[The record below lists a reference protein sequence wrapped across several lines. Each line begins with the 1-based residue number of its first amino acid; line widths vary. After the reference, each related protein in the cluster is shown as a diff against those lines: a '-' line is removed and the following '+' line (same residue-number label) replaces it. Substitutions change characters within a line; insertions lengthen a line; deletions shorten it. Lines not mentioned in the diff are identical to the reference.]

1 MTEQADCIVVGA
13 GLLGLSAARALTSRG
28 RAVLVLE
35 QAEVGHSAGSSHGSC
50 RIFRLGYGDPGYVAL
65 ARQAKELWQA
75 AEAQAGTQFLYPA
88 PQLTFGDQL
97 GAVHAA
103 LQAAGAPGELLP
115 AAEVAARYPAVS
127 AGGPALVEHSSSVIA
142 ASAVLG
148 SLAAAGPRIRAGLRV
163 RALADDGR
171 RVTVSTDSGQFTAP
185 VVIVTAGPWTSELL
199 GPAGVRVPGRP
210 TLEQIAFVTPAADG
224 PADDGQA
231 GTRSAEPGLAWPI
244 FISHGAQSP
253 YGLPVPGSPQ
263 YKIGIHQSG
272 RPADPDH
279 QDPSISAA
287 EKQRLS
293 QVVRRHLPGMN
304 PDPVGFE
311 QCIYDNSPDE
321 DFIVDRIGNVVI
333 GSGTSGHGFKFG
345 PLFGE
350 WLAGLAVNEARAAPP
365 ARFGLRRFR

>member
-1 MTEQADCIVVGA
+1 MTGQADCIVIGA

-35 QAEVGHSAGSSHGSC
+35 QAEVGHLAAGSHGSC

-97 GAVHAA
+97 GAVQAA
-103 LQAAGAPGELLP
+103 MQAAGAPGELLP
-115 AAEVAARYPAVS
+115 AAEVAARYPAVT
-127 AGGPALVEHSSSVIA
+127 AGGPALVEHGSSVIA
-142 ASAVLG
+142 ASAVLR
-148 SLAAAGPRIRAGLRV
+148 SLAAAGPRISAGVRV
-163 RALADDGR
+163 RALGDDGR
-171 RVTVSTDSGQFTAP
+171 RVTVSTGSGRFTAP

-199 GPAGVRVPGRP
+199 SPAGLRVPARP
-210 TLEQIAFVTPAADG
+210 TLEPIAFVTPADDG
-224 PADDGQA
+224 PPGP
-231 GTRSAEPGLAWPI
+231 GSAAPGLARPI

-263 YKIGIHQSG
+263 YKVGIHQSG
-272 RPADPDH
+272 RPVDPDH
-279 QDPSISAA
+279 QDPGVSAA
-287 EKQRLS
+287 EKRRLS
-293 QVVRRHLPGMN
+293 EVARRHLPGMN
-304 PDPVGFE
+304 PDPVRFE

-350 WLAGLAVNEARAAPP
+350 WLAGLAVNDPLAAPP